1 MIKRIIKFLAY
12 LLIGLVIII
21 FYLSFFGIKTQRFN
35 DKIKDEVSNVNK
47 KVNLELKSV
56 KFLLRPLDLSINIK
70 TFKPVVIVNSNKLE
84 LSYIKTNISL
94 KSFIYKKFSIDDL
107 QISTQDI
114 KLKDL
119 LSLARSFK
127 NSTKLFILDNIIKDG
142 SLVGDMNL
150 NFDSNGNIKNDY
162 EIKGFIKNGKLSL
175 LKEYNIN
182 DLNLIFNI
190 RNKKYNINDIEGN
203 FNQINL
209 FLPLVAI
216 KEKNNQFLVNGKIV
230 NKKNDINI
238 NLLNDLLGN
247 SFKDYKVEDVEFSS
261 DSDFS
266 FDINNKLKITNFKSK
281 SIVDLNKLI
290 YKNDSLNIEN
300 YLPNFKDTI
309 KLRDHKIVINYIDNK
324 LNLEGEGKVSIEK
337 KNENI
342 NYKIIKKNEDY
353 KFNTVINIKENSLLL
368 DVLGYE
374 KDKDLN
380 STLVLQGSYL
390 KNKGIKLDNI
400 VFTEHKNIFIIKG
413 LDLDKKFK
421 IKNINELDFNFT
433 SKNKIVNQVSLRK
446 NKSAYKIYGKSF
458 DTTRLINSILNNND
472 DKESSSIFSNL
483 NSGININI
491 DKAYLD
497 KNTHIN
503 NLIGNIVFQ
512 NNEINS
518 LDLNSTFQNK
528 KKLILTISTNSDNE
542 KITTFFSNYPKPL
555 VKKYKFIKGFE
566 KGDLDFYSIKKNGI
580 SNSVLKIDDFKLQ
593 EVPVL
598 AKLLTL
604 ASLQGIAD
612 ILTGEGIRFTDF
624 EMKFSNEK
632 ELMKIEEMYAI
643 GPAISIMMD
652 GYIQGKEL
660 ISLRGTLVPATTI
673 NRSIASI
680 PLIGKILVGEKIGE
694 GVFGVS
700 FKVKGHP
707 EKLKTTV
714 NPIKTLTPRF
724 ITRTLE
730 KIKNN

>member
-1 MIKRIIKFLAY
+1 MIKKLINFSIY

-21 FYLSFFGIKTQRFN
+21 FYLSFFGIKTEKFN
-35 DKIKDEVSNVNK
+35 DKIQDEVSNINK
-47 KVNLELKSV
+47 KVNLELKSI

-70 TFKPVVIVNSNKLE
+70 TFEPAVIVNSNKLE
-84 LSYIKTNISL
+84 LRYIKTNISL
-94 KSFIYKKFSIDDL
+94 KSFINKKFSIDSL
-107 QISTQDI
+107 QISTQNI
-114 KLKDL
+114 KLNDL
-119 LSLARSFK
+119 LSLVRSYK
-127 NSTKLFILDNIIKDG
+127 NSTKLFILDNIIKEG

-162 EIKGFIKNGKLSL
+162 EIKGFIKNAKLKF
-175 LKEYNIN
+175 LKNYNIN
-182 DLNLIFNI
+182 DLNLIFDI
-190 RNKKYNINDIEGN
+190 RNNEYNINDIEGN
-203 FNQINL
+203 FNQIKL
-209 FLPLVAI
+209 FLPLVSI
-216 KEKNNQFLVNGKIV
+216 KEKNNQFFVNGKLAS
-230 NKKNDINI
+230 KKNDINV
-238 NLLNDLLGN
+238 NLLNNLLGN
-247 SFKDYKVEDVEFSS
+247 SFKDYKVEDINFSS

-266 FDINNKLKITNFKSK
+266 FDINNKLKVINFKSK
-281 SIVDLNKLI
+281 SIIDLSKLI
-290 YKNDSLNIEN
+290 YKNDSLNIKN

-309 KLRDHKIVINYIDNK
+309 KLRDHKITINYRDNK
-324 LNLEGEGKVSIEK
+324 IDLEGEGKVSIEK

-353 KFNTVINIKENSLLL
+353 KFNTVVHIKENSLLL
-368 DVLGYE
+368 DVLEYE
-374 KDKDLN
+374 KDRDLN

-390 KNKGIKLDNI
+390 KNKEIKLNNI
-400 VFTEHKNIFIIKG
+400 AFTERENIFIIKG
-413 LDLDKKFK
+413 LDLDKKYK
-421 IKNINELDFNFT
+421 IKNINKLDFNFT
-433 SKNKIVNQVSLRK
+433 NKNKIVNQVSLRK
-446 NKSAYKIYGKSF
+446 SKSEYKIYGKSF
-458 DTTRLINSILNNND
+458 DTTRLINSMLNNNS
-472 DKESSSIFSNL
+472 KESSSIFSNL
-483 NSGININI
+483 NSSISINI

-497 KNTHIN
+497 KNTFIN

-512 NNEINS
+512 KNEINS

-528 KKLILTISTNSDNE
+528 KKLTLTISTNTDNE
-542 KITTFFSNYPKPL
+542 KITTFFSDYPKPL

-566 KGDLDFYSIKKNGI
+566 KGDLDFYSIKKDGI
-580 SNSVLKIDDFKLQ
+580 SNSVLKIDDFKVQ
-593 EVPVL
+593 EVPIL

-643 GPAISIMMD
+643 GPAISILMD

-673 NRSIASI
+673 NKSIASI
-680 PLIGKILVGEKIGE
+680 PLIGKILVGEKTGE

-714 NPIKTLTPRF
+714 NPVKTLTPRF

>member
-1 MIKRIIKFLAY
+1 MIKKLINFSIY

-21 FYLSFFGIKTQRFN
+21 FYLSFFGIKTEKFN
-35 DKIKDEVSNVNK
+35 DKIQDEVSNINK
-47 KVNLELKSV
+47 KVNLELKSI

-70 TFKPVVIVNSNKLE
+70 TFEPAVIVNSNKLE
-84 LSYIKTNISL
+84 LRYIKTNISL
-94 KSFIYKKFSIDDL
+94 KSFINKKFSIDSL
-107 QISTQDI
+107 QISTQNI
-114 KLKDL
+114 KLNDL
-119 LSLARSFK
+119 LSLVRSYK
-127 NSTKLFILDNIIKDG
+127 NSTKLFILDNIIKEG

-162 EIKGFIKNGKLSL
+162 EIKGFIKNAKLKF
-175 LKEYNIN
+175 LKNYNIN
-182 DLNLIFNI
+182 DLNLIFDI
-190 RNKKYNINDIEGN
+190 RNKEYNINDIEGN
-203 FNQINL
+203 FNQIKL
-209 FLPLVAI
+209 FLPLVSI
-216 KEKNNQFLVNGKIV
+216 KEKNNQFFVNGKLAS
-230 NKKNDINI
+230 KKNDINV
-238 NLLNDLLGN
+238 NLLNNLLGN
-247 SFKDYKVEDVEFSS
+247 SFKDYKVEDINFSS

-266 FDINNKLKITNFKSK
+266 FDINNKLKVINFKSK
-281 SIVDLNKLI
+281 SIIDLSKLI
-290 YKNDSLNIEN
+290 YKNDSLNIKN

-309 KLRDHKIVINYIDNK
+309 KLRDHKITINYRDNK
-324 LNLEGEGKVSIEK
+324 IDLEGEGKVSIEK

-353 KFNTVINIKENSLLL
+353 KFNTVVHIKENSLLL
-368 DVLGYE
+368 DVLEYE

-390 KNKGIKLDNI
+390 KNKEIKLNNI
-400 VFTEHKNIFIIKG
+400 AFTERENIFIIKG
-413 LDLDKKFK
+413 LDLDKKYK
-421 IKNINELDFNFT
+421 IKNINKLDFNFT
-433 SKNKIVNQVSLRK
+433 NKNKIVNQVSLRK
-446 NKSAYKIYGKSF
+446 SKSEYKIYGKSF
-458 DTTRLINSILNNND
+458 DTTRLINSMLNNNS
-472 DKESSSIFSNL
+472 KESSSIFSNL
-483 NSGININI
+483 NSSISINI

-497 KNTHIN
+497 KNTFIN

-512 NNEINS
+512 KNEINS

-528 KKLILTISTNSDNE
+528 KKLTLTISTNTDNE
-542 KITTFFSNYPKPL
+542 KITTFFSDYPKPL

-566 KGDLDFYSIKKNGI
+566 KGDLDFYSIKKDGI
-580 SNSVLKIDDFKLQ
+580 SNSVLKIDDFKVQ
-593 EVPVL
+593 EVPIL

-643 GPAISIMMD
+643 GPAISILMD

-673 NRSIASI
+673 NKSIASI
-680 PLIGKILVGEKIGE
+680 PLIGKILVGEKTGE

-714 NPIKTLTPRF
+714 NPVKTLTPRF

>member
-1 MIKRIIKFLAY
+1 MIKKLINFSIY

-21 FYLSFFGIKTQRFN
+21 FYLSFFGIKTEKFN
-35 DKIKDEVSNVNK
+35 DKIQDEVSNINK
-47 KVNLELKSV
+47 KVNLELKSI

-70 TFKPVVIVNSNKLE
+70 TFEPAVIVNSNKLE
-84 LSYIKTNISL
+84 LRYIKTNISL
-94 KSFIYKKFSIDDL
+94 KSFINKKFSIDSL
-107 QISTQDI
+107 QISTQNI
-114 KLKDL
+114 KLNDL
-119 LSLARSFK
+119 LSLVRSYK
-127 NSTKLFILDNIIKDG
+127 NSTKLFILDNIIKEG

-162 EIKGFIKNGKLSL
+162 EIKGFIKNAKLKF
-175 LKEYNIN
+175 LKNYNIN
-182 DLNLIFNI
+182 DLNLIFDI
-190 RNKKYNINDIEGN
+190 RNKEYNINDIEGN
-203 FNQINL
+203 FNQIKL
-209 FLPLVAI
+209 FLPLVSI
-216 KEKNNQFLVNGKIV
+216 KEKNNQFFVNGKLAS
-230 NKKNDINI
+230 KKNDINV
-238 NLLNDLLGN
+238 NLLNNLLGN
-247 SFKDYKVEDVEFSS
+247 SFKDYKVEDINFSS

-266 FDINNKLKITNFKSK
+266 FDINNKLKVINFKSK
-281 SIVDLNKLI
+281 SIIDLSKLI
-290 YKNDSLNIEN
+290 YKNDSLNIKN

-309 KLRDHKIVINYIDNK
+309 KLRDHKITINYRDNK
-324 LNLEGEGKVSIEK
+324 IDLEGEGKVSIEK

-353 KFNTVINIKENSLLL
+353 KFNTVVHIKENSLLL
-368 DVLGYE
+368 DVLEYE
-374 KDKDLN
+374 KDRDLN

-390 KNKGIKLDNI
+390 KNKEIKLNNI
-400 VFTEHKNIFIIKG
+400 AFTERENIFIIKG
-413 LDLDKKFK
+413 LDLDKKYK
-421 IKNINELDFNFT
+421 IKNINKLDFNFT
-433 SKNKIVNQVSLRK
+433 NKNKIVNQVSLRK
-446 NKSAYKIYGKSF
+446 SKSEYKIYGKSF
-458 DTTRLINSILNNND
+458 DTTRLINSMLNNNS
-472 DKESSSIFSNL
+472 KESSSIFSNL
-483 NSGININI
+483 NSSISINI

-497 KNTHIN
+497 KNTFIN

-512 NNEINS
+512 KNEINS

-528 KKLILTISTNSDNE
+528 KKLTLTISTNTDNE
-542 KITTFFSNYPKPL
+542 KITTFFSDYPKPL

-566 KGDLDFYSIKKNGI
+566 KGDLDFYSIKKDGI
-580 SNSVLKIDDFKLQ
+580 SNSVLKIDDFKVQ
-593 EVPVL
+593 EVPIL

-643 GPAISIMMD
+643 GPAISILMD

-673 NRSIASI
+673 NKSIASI
-680 PLIGKILVGEKIGE
+680 PLIGKILVGEKTGE

-714 NPIKTLTPRF
+714 NPVKTLTPRF

>member
-1 MIKRIIKFLAY
+1 MIKKLINFSIY

-21 FYLSFFGIKTQRFN
+21 FYLSFFGIKTEKFN
-35 DKIKDEVSNVNK
+35 DKIQDEVSNINK
-47 KVNLELKSV
+47 KVNLELKSI

-70 TFKPVVIVNSNKLE
+70 TFEPAVIVNSNKLE
-84 LSYIKTNISL
+84 LRYIKTNISL
-94 KSFIYKKFSIDDL
+94 KSFINKKFSIDSL
-107 QISTQDI
+107 QISTQNI
-114 KLKDL
+114 KLNDL
-119 LSLARSFK
+119 LSLVRSYK
-127 NSTKLFILDNIIKDG
+127 NSTKLFILDNIIKEG

-162 EIKGFIKNGKLSL
+162 EIKGFIKNAKLKF
-175 LKEYNIN
+175 LKNYNIN
-182 DLNLIFNI
+182 DLNLIFDI
-190 RNKKYNINDIEGN
+190 RNKEYNINDIEGN
-203 FNQINL
+203 FNQIKL
-209 FLPLVAI
+209 FLPLVSI
-216 KEKNNQFLVNGKIV
+216 KEKNNQFLVNGKLAS
-230 NKKNDINI
+230 KKNDINV
-238 NLLNDLLGN
+238 NLLNNLLGN
-247 SFKDYKVEDVEFSS
+247 RFKDYKVEDINFSS

-266 FDINNKLKITNFKSK
+266 FDINNKLKIINFKSK
-281 SIVDLNKLI
+281 SIIDLSKLI
-290 YKNDSLNIEN
+290 YKNDSLNIKN

-309 KLRDHKIVINYIDNK
+309 KLRDHKITINYRDNK
-324 LNLEGEGKVSIEK
+324 IDLEGEGKVSIEK

-353 KFNTVINIKENSLLL
+353 KFNTVVHIKENSLLL
-368 DVLGYE
+368 DVLEYE

-390 KNKGIKLDNI
+390 KNKEIKLNNI
-400 VFTEHKNIFIIKG
+400 AFTERENIFIIKG
-413 LDLDKKFK
+413 LDLDKKYK
-421 IKNINELDFNFT
+421 IKNINKLDFNFT
-433 SKNKIVNQVSLRK
+433 NKNKIVNQVSLRK
-446 NKSAYKIYGKSF
+446 SKSEYKIYGKSF
-458 DTTRLINSILNNND
+458 DTTRLINSMLNNNS
-472 DKESSSIFSNL
+472 KESSSIFSNL
-483 NSGININI
+483 NSSISINI

-497 KNTHIN
+497 KNTFIN

-512 NNEINS
+512 KNEINS

-528 KKLILTISTNSDNE
+528 KKLTLTISTNTDNE
-542 KITTFFSNYPKPL
+542 KITTFFSDYPKPL

-566 KGDLDFYSIKKNGI
+566 KGDLDFYSIKKDGI
-580 SNSVLKIDDFKLQ
+580 SNSVLKIDDFKVQ
-593 EVPVL
+593 EVPIL

-643 GPAISIMMD
+643 GPAISILMD

-673 NRSIASI
+673 NKSIASI
-680 PLIGKILVGEKIGE
+680 PLIGKILVGEKTGE

-714 NPIKTLTPRF
+714 NPVKTLTPRF